1 MDRVLASEAK
11 GRGFDPR
18 QPHQSFDVDVEIVM
32 GLTHS
37 SNTISITDNQTMLRQ
52 LALTAA
58 FLTFQGCSLKGAGLD
73 RTSIAGDFNPLTL
86 PAVNVEKYNAD
97 KQVCFKQ
104 VQSQS
109 GGNMSQNY
117 SIVKFRE
124 CLIQKGYVL
133 LS

>member
-1 MDRVLASEAK
+1 MASEAK

-18 QPHQSFDVDVEIVM
+18 QPHQSFDVDVEIVTD
-32 GLTHS
+32 LTYS
-37 SNTISITDNQTMLRQ
+37 SNTIFITNTQTMLKQ
-52 LALTAA
+52 LAFTTA
-58 FLTFQGCSLKGAGLD
+58 FLTLQGCALKGAGLD

-86 PAVNVEKYNAD
+86 PTVNVENYNAD

-104 VQSQS
+104 VQSQT
-109 GGNMSQNY
+109 GGNMAQNY
-117 SIVKFRE
+117 NIIKFRE